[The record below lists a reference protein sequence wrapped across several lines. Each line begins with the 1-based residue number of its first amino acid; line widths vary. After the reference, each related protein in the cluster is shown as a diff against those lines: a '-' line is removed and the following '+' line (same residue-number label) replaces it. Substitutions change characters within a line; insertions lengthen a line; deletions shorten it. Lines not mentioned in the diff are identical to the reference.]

1 MGLISSFFFQKI
13 GEGKTFRYEEKLPYV
28 RFIPESWNSNIC
40 MKVNIHAKNSDKK
53 GTPKAVK
60 KCFIDSSYVIIK
72 GWYLTRCV
80 WLCLKK
86 IYLLPPFIFKTCFST
101 WFDKNGLQAESQAP
115 QDPHPGYTLVNLPV
129 GSPELIHTPGWREA
143 WRE

>member
-40 MKVNIHAKNSDKK
+40 MKVNINATNSDKK
-53 GTPKAVK
+53 GTPKAVQ

-72 GWYLTRCV
+72 G
-80 WLCLKK
+80 
-86 IYLLPPFIFKTCFST
+86 
-101 WFDKNGLQAESQAP
+101 
-115 QDPHPGYTLVNLPV
+115 
-129 GSPELIHTPGWREA
+129 
-143 WRE
+143 